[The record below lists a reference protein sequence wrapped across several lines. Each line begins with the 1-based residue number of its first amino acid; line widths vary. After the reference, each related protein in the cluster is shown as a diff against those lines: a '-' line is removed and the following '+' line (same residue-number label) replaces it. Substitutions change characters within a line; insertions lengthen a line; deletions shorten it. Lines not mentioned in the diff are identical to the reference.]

1 MSTAINQQEVFNRLP
16 LTAEQRKILFERV
29 TSAHEEQE
37 KALARS
43 AIPEFHGLPAQSD
56 HPPADCSSSTPQ
68 TL

>member
-29 TSAHEEQE
+29 TFAHEAQE

-43 AIPEFHGLPAQSD
+43 CSFEFHGLPAQYG
-56 HPPADCSSSTPQ
+56 Q
-68 TL
+68 